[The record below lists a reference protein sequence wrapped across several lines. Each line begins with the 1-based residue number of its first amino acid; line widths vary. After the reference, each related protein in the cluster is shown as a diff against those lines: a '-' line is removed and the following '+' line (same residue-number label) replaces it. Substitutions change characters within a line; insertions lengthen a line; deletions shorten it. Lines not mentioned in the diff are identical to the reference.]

1 MDFLK
6 RCAIE
11 TGYRAD
17 ILEKVIRLGKFAD
30 EISKH
35 PFLGR
40 ALALKGGT
48 ALNLCYGPPKRLSVD
63 LHYNYIAQMEREK
76 MLMDRPEVEK
86 ALADVAARQ
95 GYQLQKSADAFAG
108 RKTYLRYQSMMGP
121 SDRIEVDV
129 NFLYRVPIGESER
142 RSLWQPGGL
151 IQPVVNVVRLS
162 ELVLGKLNA
171 FIERGAPR
179 DAWDIVHL
187 SKPAAAL
194 LKTPEFR
201 ARFIALSAAFEQPL
215 YTYTYARL
223 QSFLRDPFVT
233 QQLTPVL
240 PEQTAIKS
248 EDLAEKSWS
257 QVKSL
262 LALQSNEKEYVDA
275 IQRGELRLDL
285 LFRNNEKE
293 ISLFGKHPAIL
304 WKLDNV
310 RRHHLDHEMG

>member
-1 MDFLK
+1 MEFLR
-6 RCAIE
+6 RCSIE

-17 ILEKVIRLGKFAD
+17 ILEKVIRLGKFAN
-30 EISKH
+30 EISEH
-35 PFLGR
+35 TFLGR

-63 LHYNYIAQMEREK
+63 LDYNYIAHIEREK
-76 MLMDRPEVEK
+76 MLVDRPEVET
-86 ALADVAARQ
+86 ALADVAVRQ
-95 GYQLQKSADAFAG
+95 GYQPQKSADAFAG

-129 NFLYRVPIGESER
+129 NFIHRVPIGESER

-151 IQPVVNVVRLS
+151 LQPIVNVVSLS
-162 ELVLGKLNA
+162 ELVLGKLSA

-187 SKPAAAL
+187 SKPSAAL

-215 YTYTYARL
+215 HTYTYARL
-223 QSFLRDPFVT
+223 KSLLRDQFVT
-233 QQLTPVL
+233 EQLTPVL
-240 PEQTAIKS
+240 PEQTDIRS
-248 EDLAEKSWS
+248 EELAEKSWS
-257 QVKSL
+257 RMESL
-262 LALQSNEKEYVDA
+262 VALQSNEKEYVDA

-285 LFRNNEKE
+285 LFRKNEKE
-293 ISLFGKHPAIL
+293 IALLRKHPAIL